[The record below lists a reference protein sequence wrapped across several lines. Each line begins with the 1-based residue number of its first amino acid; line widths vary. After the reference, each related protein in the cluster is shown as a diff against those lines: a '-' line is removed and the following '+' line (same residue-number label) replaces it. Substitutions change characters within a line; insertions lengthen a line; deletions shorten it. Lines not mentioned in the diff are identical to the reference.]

1 MLKTPFKARQTKLM
15 INKDKI
21 NLKEMTAQEQM
32 TQSRTQQRKQ
42 IKKRSNVAISDFE
55 SLISASVSSK
65 KTAKKAKKLV

>member
-1 MLKTPFKARQTKLM
+1 
-15 INKDKI
+15 
-21 NLKEMTAQEQM
+21 M